1 MVQFQQSPYRFTE
14 PIRYFKSNDPVYYE
28 VDNIP
33 LKQLQENNMW
43 LKDQLAKLEYQQIF
57 NTSTFNNTTVNSS
70 RAGFDELRPYTDGSD
85 NKVYVRPGRYTARIN
100 DVFNL
105 QPLQVISKLTD
116 SEYIDTY
123 NFKTN
128 RDGQLRSILNTFKTQ
143 LQANSLGMN
152 GLMERAFTRASR
164 NLEEVSQF
172 LNVTDPRYLPIPISN
187 TAELPYPS
195 TIGQVYIY
203 NLAVG
208 SVDSAAY
215 GDATTGFLSTV
226 WHESNWMKK
235 WRGVAR
241 TSIVDIP
248 SQLDIE
254 IPAFNPDDFYYI
266 NESGVRTNLTAATQ
280 RIDLLFIYS
289 KPIDASAATIAKFVN
304 GSNVPTKIYTPA
316 LGLVKGA
323 GVGLNLDNRTYDID
337 KPRTAVPLQD
347 ENGNQM
353 IVPNISD
360 ELGQNLGFSGIKGS
374 FPSPDDLLNLA
385 PTLVESLESD
395 NIALLGQSILP
406 IAYIV
411 VKKNA
416 SVNVN
421 GTIVLTPQDVVD
433 IRPFFR
439 TTELAYNERAGI
451 AAAHPQVSIAN
462 PVATENYVDLV
473 AKRLSDRIN
482 LISPGTTGS
491 PSNSNTP
498 ATTSQISP
506 RVVYSGYIKG
516 GMNWGVE
523 KSLFNFIKT
532 VNPNLSDNDAVN
544 RVRQRFGYPVNLPFL
559 LSPDWDI
566 SYWARQLLSP
576 NDGPGSQVHDYI
588 NFIQGYEPSQPGYNF
603 FPSFLKQA
611 YYTWSTD
618 SFMNRLGN
626 HEFAIVWVTKKFAM
640 NTEQTPWAKDFK
652 LNVNYFN
659 CAPAQSDNGG
669 IFVTKEISNNIVN
682 FSINVAWGIQKQRF
696 INPRYNRTNTLNS
709 INPPDDPRINYS
721 NFIVPPIG
729 IVDGVEGLQNY
740 QGYSQYGIA
749 MYPTISFEVIGI
761 PENFGESQDLSANR
775 YGDTIIITR

>member
-1 MVQFQQSPYRFTE
+1 
-14 PIRYFKSNDPVYYE
+14 
-28 VDNIP
+28 
-33 LKQLQENNMW
+33 
-43 LKDQLAKLEYQQIF
+43 
-57 NTSTFNNTTVNSS
+57 
-70 RAGFDELRPYTDGSD
+70 
-85 NKVYVRPGRYTARIN
+85 
-100 DVFNL
+100 
-105 QPLQVISKLTD
+105 
-116 SEYIDTY
+116 
-123 NFKTN
+123 
-128 RDGQLRSILNTFKTQ
+128 
-143 LQANSLGMN
+143 
-152 GLMERAFTRASR
+152 
-164 NLEEVSQF
+164 
-172 LNVTDPRYLPIPISN
+172 
-187 TAELPYPS
+187 
-195 TIGQVYIY
+195 
-203 NLAVG
+203 
-208 SVDSAAY
+208 
-215 GDATTGFLSTV
+215 
-226 WHESNWMKK
+226 
-235 WRGVAR
+235 
-241 TSIVDIP
+241 
-248 SQLDIE
+248 
-254 IPAFNPDDFYYI
+254 
-266 NESGVRTNLTAATQ
+266 
-280 RIDLLFIYS
+280 
-289 KPIDASAATIAKFVN
+289 
-304 GSNVPTKIYTPA
+304 
-316 LGLVKGA
+316 
-323 GVGLNLDNRTYDID
+323 
-337 KPRTAVPLQD
+337 
-347 ENGNQM
+347 M